1 MIITKYKRNES
12 YKLTKV
18 VIFRSI
24 GSVFS
29 FLDISIKVKK
39 ASIKKHCNGCIFEGF
54 VSCGKYKD
62 IIGYCYKND
71 REDKSNVIF
80 VKCNI
85 VYAKIYKILSKILG
99 WEE

>member
-1 MIITKYKRNES
+1 MIITKYKGKN
-12 YKLTKV
+12 KV

-24 GSVFS
+24 GNVFN
-29 FLDISIKVKK
+29 FLDIKLKVKK
-39 ASIKKHCNGCIFEGF
+39 ASIKKHCLGCIFEGF

-62 IIGYCYKND
+62 LIGYCYING
-71 REDKSNVIF
+71 REDKKNVIF

-85 VYAKIYKILSKILG
+85 IYATIYKILSKFLG